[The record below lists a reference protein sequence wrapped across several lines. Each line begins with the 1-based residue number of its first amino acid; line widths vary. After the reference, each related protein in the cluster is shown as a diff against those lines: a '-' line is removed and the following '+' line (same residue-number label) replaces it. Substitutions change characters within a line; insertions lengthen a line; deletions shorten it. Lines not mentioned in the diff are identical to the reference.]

1 MTPGRVHSGATG
13 RERQAGVG
21 ISCRRQAECDRGI
34 VSSTVH
40 NGAVGNISKLS
51 AALIG
56 LILGAS
62 LVACDDGRAGAQD
75 AAKQL
80 ASAVSAL
87 DVGSVAFEG
96 QESGAANEQLKE
108 VFKAL
113 DPVKPAVESGE
124 LQLESETATVPLNYS
139 WKIGSGEWKYTV
151 SARLKKTGDKWLTV
165 WTPELLV
172 PGLAAGE
179 VLGTSN
185 DSPPRADILGAGG
198 AKLVTERPVV
208 NVGIDKPL
216 LADADPAESA
226 TRLAELVGVD
236 AAAYVQ
242 QVQAAGPE
250 AFVTAITL
258 RQDGRT
264 ITDEQIAAIP
274 GARAIAGSLPLAP
287 TRTFARALLGTVG
300 EASAEQIEKSGG
312 ALQAGDTTGT
322 GGLQQQYDAQ
332 LRGTSGTQVY
342 AEKAGLT
349 AEERQALL
357 NGGRRV
363 LFQVDMKAGTPLKTT
378 LDPKLQQLAE
388 DILGKVDPASAIV
401 ALRPS
406 SGAVLAAA
414 SGPGSNGYD
423 TALLGQYAPGSIFK
437 IVDSLAMIRNGMS
450 PDSTVDC
457 PATLTVDGRT
467 FKNAE
472 GYPAASLGSVTLR
485 DAFAHSCNTAFIN
498 ARDKVSQAQLESAA
512 TSLGVAVEAPA
523 LGAGAFLGSVPG
535 EASGTEHAASMIGQG
550 KVLMSPLA
558 AATMAGSVAKGSP
571 VSAQLVLNPDAGDEA
586 AGTETA
592 APATPSEG
600 ASASSAPAP
609 AKSSGTPV
617 TAAEAAALKDMMR
630 AVVTSGHTGFLASV
644 PGAPVAA
651 KTGTAEFGKDNPP
664 KTHAWIVAVHGDL
677 AVAVFV
683 EEGGLG
689 ATVSGPLLKEFL
701 TAAG

>member
-1 MTPGRVHSGATG
+1 MS
-13 RERQAGVG
+13 
-21 ISCRRQAECDRGI
+21 
-34 VSSTVH
+34 
-40 NGAVGNISKLS
+40 
-51 AALIG
+51 
-56 LILGAS
+56 
-62 LVACDDGRAGAQD
+62 CDDGRAGAQD

-80 ASAVSAL
+80 ASAVAAL

-96 QESGAANEQLKE
+96 KDSGEANDQLNE

-113 DPVKPAVESGE
+113 DPVKPVVESGE
-124 LQLESETATVPLNYS
+124 LTLDKDTATVPLSYS
-139 WKIGSGEWKYTV
+139 WKIGSGEWKYTA
-151 SARLKKTGDKWLTV
+151 SAELKKSGDKWLAV
-165 WTPELLV
+165 WDPATLV
-172 PGLAAGE
+172 PGLAEGE
-179 VLGTSN
+179 VLGTSS
-185 DSPPRADILGAGG
+185 DTPQRADILGAGDVQ
-198 AKLVTERPVV
+198 LVTYRPVV

-216 LADADPAESA
+216 LASADPAASA
-226 TRLAELVGVD
+226 TELAQLVGVD
-236 AAAYVQ
+236 PAAYTQ

-258 RQDGRT
+258 REDGRT

-274 GARAIAGSLPLAP
+274 GARAIADSVPLAP
-287 TRTFARALLGTVG
+287 TRGFARAVLGTVG

-312 ALQAGDTTGT
+312 ALQSGDTTGT

-332 LRGTSGTQVY
+332 LRGTSGTQVF
-342 AEKAGLT
+342 AQTPGLT
-349 AEERQALL
+349 AEQRQSQP

-363 LFQVDMKAGTPLKTT
+363 LFTVPMETGTPLKTT
-378 LDPKLQQLAE
+378 LDPNFQQLAE
-388 DILGKVDPASAIV
+388 DILGKVGPASAIV

-437 IVDSLAMIRNGMS
+437 IVDSLAMIRNGMT
-450 PDSTVDC
+450 PESTVEC

-472 GYPAASLGSVTLR
+472 GYPASSLGSVTLR

-498 ARDKVSQAQLESAA
+498 ARDTVSQAQLEAAA

-535 EASGTEHAASMIGQG
+535 EATGTEHAASMIGQG
-550 KVLMSPLA
+550 KVLVSPLA
-558 AATMAGSVAKGSP
+558 AAIMAGSVAKGAP
-571 VSAQLVLNPDAGDEA
+571 VSPQLVLNPGAEGA
-586 AGTETA
+586 AASGAAASPSAGTT
-592 APATPSEG
+592 
-600 ASASSAPAP
+600 ASASGPAPSAPAP
-609 AKSSGTPV
+609 AKTSGTPV
-617 TAAEAAALKDMMR
+617 TAAEAAALADMMR

-651 KTGTAEFGKDNPP
+651 KTGTAEFGSDNPP

>member
-1 MTPGRVHSGATG
+1 MGK
-13 RERQAGVG
+13 
-21 ISCRRQAECDRGI
+21 
-34 VSSTVH
+34 
-40 NGAVGNISKLS
+40 ISKLS
-51 AALIG
+51 AVLVG

-62 LVACDDGRAGAQD
+62 LVSCDDGRAGAQD

-80 ASAVSAL
+80 ASAVAAL

-96 QESGAANEQLKE
+96 KDSGEANEQLHE
-108 VFKAL
+108 VFQAL
-113 DPVKPAVESGE
+113 DPVKPVVESGE
-124 LQLESETATVPLNYS
+124 LTLDKDTAAVPLSYS
-139 WKIGSGEWKYTV
+139 WKIGSGEWKYTT
-151 SARLKKTGDKWLTV
+151 SAELKKSGDKWLAAWNPAT
-165 WTPELLV
+165 LV
-172 PGLAAGE
+172 PGLAEGE
-179 VLGTSN
+179 ILGTSS
-185 DSPPRADILGAGG
+185 DSPPRADILGAGD
-198 AKLVTERPVV
+198 AQLVTYRPVV

-216 LADADPAESA
+216 LASADPAASA
-226 TRLAELVGVD
+226 TQLAELVGVD
-236 AAAYVQ
+236 PEAYTQ
-242 QVQAAGPE
+242 EVQAAGPE

-258 RQDGRT
+258 REDGRT
-264 ITDEQIAAIP
+264 ITDGQIAAIP
-274 GARAIAGSLPLAP
+274 GARAIADSVPLAP
-287 TRTFARALLGTVG
+287 TRGFARAVLGTVG
-300 EASAEQIEKSGG
+300 EASAEQIEKSDGS
-312 ALQAGDTTGT
+312 LQSGDTTGT

-332 LRGTSGTQVY
+332 LRGTSGTQVF
-342 AEKAGLT
+342 AQTAGLT
-349 AEERQALL
+349 AEQRQGLP

-363 LFQVDMKAGTPLKTT
+363 LFTVPLEAGTPLKTT
-378 LDPKLQQLAE
+378 LDPNLQQLAE
-388 DILGKVDPASAIV
+388 DILGKVGPASAIV

-437 IVDSLAMIRNGMS
+437 IVDALAMIRNGMT
-450 PDSTVDC
+450 PESTVEC

-472 GYPAASLGSVTLR
+472 GYPASSLGSVTLR

-498 ARDKVSQAQLESAA
+498 ARDTVSQSQLEAAA

-535 EASGTEHAASMIGQG
+535 EATGTEHAASMIGQG
-550 KVLMSPLA
+550 KVLVSPLA
-558 AATMAGSVAKGSP
+558 AAIMAGSVAKGAP
-571 VSAQLVLNPDAGDEA
+571 VSPQLVLNPGADEA
-586 AGTETA
+586 AATA
-592 APATPSEG
+592 VPESGATASASAP
-600 ASASSAPAP
+600 ASSAPAP
-609 AKSSGTPV
+609 VKTPGTPV
-617 TAAEAAALKDMMR
+617 TAAEAAALADMMR

-651 KTGTAEFGKDNPP
+651 KTGTAEFGSDNPP